1 MRYVIIL
8 TLYCLS
14 AALCK
19 PVMAQ
24 NNGNNTN
31 PDISLSEEIEAPFE
45 RNLDSLMSIWY
56 IQEAVNVDSSFFIAP
71 GEPKYVPLVGDS
83 IYIERISRMQCPF
96 QLTYNDIV
104 RGFIEV
110 YTQRQRTKMEYI
122 LGLADYYFPMFEE
135 IFDYYCLPLELKYL
149 AIIESA
155 LNPRAVSRAGASGMW
170 QIMLGTGR
178 QYKLEISTFVDERL
192 DPVKSTYAA
201 AALLKD
207 LYSVYG
213 DWTLAMA
220 AYNCGPGNVNKAI
233 KRSGGKTNYWD
244 IYPYLPKE
252 TRGYVPAFIGAMY
265 SFYYHKEHLLQPKY
279 ADVPVLCDSVMTRR
293 ELHLSQIAEVLN
305 VPLQCLEELNPQYRR
320 NVIPGLSKPYP
331 VRLPSL
337 LATRFIELEDSIAN
351 YKADLYLSHSYKAR
365 TPAGRNGA
373 VVGTQAVPA
382 GSSIT
387 HVVKKGETL
396 GAIAARYK
404 VTLNNLR
411 AWNGISGSMLS
422 IGQKLLIYGKG
433 ATAAATPKQE
443 AKSPVASTVS
453 KSSPSSESTSN
464 SGEFISYTVRAGD
477 SLWKIANAFEGVS
490 IQDLMTWNALTSSS
504 KLIAGMMLKIKKI

>member
-31 PDISLSEEIEAPFE
+31 PEIALSEDIEAPFE
-45 RNLDSLMSIWY
+45 RNLDSLMTIWY
-56 IQEAVNVDSSFFIAP
+56 IQEAVNVDSTFFIAP
-71 GEPKYVPLVGDS
+71 GEPAYIPLEGDS
-83 IYIERISRMQCPF
+83 IYIERITRMQCPF

-110 YTQRQRTKMEYI
+110 YTKRQRAKMEYI

-135 IFDYYCLPLELKYL
+135 VFDYYCLPLELKYL

-155 LNPRAVSRAGASGMW
+155 LNPRAVSRAGASGLW
-170 QIMLGTGR
+170 QFMLSTGR
-178 QYKLEISTFVDERL
+178 LYKLEISTFVDDRL

-201 AALLKD
+201 AAFLKD
-207 LYSVYG
+207 LYAIYG
-213 DWTLAMA
+213 DWTLVMA

-233 KRSGGKTNYWD
+233 KRAGGKTDYWD
-244 IYPYLPKE
+244 IYPFLPKE

-265 SFYYHKEHLLQPKY
+265 AFNYHKEHLLQPRY
-279 ADVPVLCDSVMTRR
+279 ADVPVLADSVMTRK
-293 ELHLSQIAEVLN
+293 EMHLSQISEVLN
-305 VPLQCLEELNPQYRR
+305 IPLECLEELNPQYRR
-320 NVIPGLSKPYP
+320 NVIPGLSKPYS

-351 YKADLYLSHSYKAR
+351 YKADLYLSHSYKAK
-365 TPAGRNGA
+365 TPAVRTA
-373 VVGTQAVPA
+373 AA
-382 GSSIT
+382 GSRAIPEGASIT

-404 VTLNNLR
+404 VKLTDLR

-422 IGQKLLIYGKG
+422 IGQKLLVYGKG
-433 ATAAATPKQE
+433 GSVAATASSQQSK
-443 AKSPVASTVS
+443 ASTAQKTSAGNASVS
-453 KSSPSSESTSN
+453 TAEA
-464 SGEFISYTVRAGD
+464 GEFFNYKVKAGD
-477 SLWKIANAFEGVS
+477 SLWKIANAYQGIS

-504 KLIAGMMLKIKKI
+504 KLVAGMMLKIKKI

>member
-1 MRYVIIL
+1 MRYLIIL

-31 PDISLSEEIEAPFE
+31 PEISLAEDIEAPFE
-45 RNLDSLMSIWY
+45 RNLDSLMTIWY
-56 IQEAVNVDSSFFIAP
+56 IQEAITIDSTFFIAP
-71 GEPKYVPLVGDS
+71 GEPGYVPLKGDS
-83 IYIERISRMQCPF
+83 IYMDRISKMECPF

-104 RGFIEV
+104 RSFIEV

-149 AIIESA
+149 SIIESA

-170 QIMLGTGR
+170 QFMLSTGR
-178 QYKLEISTFVDERL
+178 LYKLEISTFVDERL

-201 AALLKD
+201 AAFLKD
-207 LYSVYG
+207 LYAIYG

-233 KRSGGKTNYWD
+233 KRAGGKTDYWD
-244 IYPYLPKE
+244 IYPFLPKE

-265 SFYYHKEHLLQPKY
+265 AFNYHKEHLLQPKY
-279 ADVPVLCDSVMTRR
+279 ADVPVLADSVMVSR
-293 ELHLSQIAEVLN
+293 EMHLSQISEVLN
-305 VPLQCLEELNPQYRR
+305 IPLHRLEELNPQYRR
-320 NVIPGLSKPYP
+320 NVVPGLSRPYP

-351 YKADLYLSHSYKAR
+351 YKADLYLSHSYKSK
-365 TPAGRNGA
+365 TPAGRTA
-373 VVGTQAVPA
+373 AAGTQAIPA

-396 GAIAARYK
+396 GGIAARYK
-404 VTLNNLR
+404 VSLNNLR

-422 IGQKLLIYGKG
+422 IGQKLLVYGK
-433 ATAAATPKQE
+433 E
-443 AKSPVASTVS
+443 ASTVAASAKRSTASTGS
-453 KSSPSSESTSN
+453 KSTADSASMAEA
-464 SGEFISYTVRAGD
+464 GEYINYKVKAGD
-477 SLWKIANAFEGVS
+477 SLWKIANAYEGVS
-490 IQDLMTWNALTSSS
+490 IQDLMNWNALTSSS
-504 KLIAGMMLKIKKI
+504 KLVAGMLLKIKKI